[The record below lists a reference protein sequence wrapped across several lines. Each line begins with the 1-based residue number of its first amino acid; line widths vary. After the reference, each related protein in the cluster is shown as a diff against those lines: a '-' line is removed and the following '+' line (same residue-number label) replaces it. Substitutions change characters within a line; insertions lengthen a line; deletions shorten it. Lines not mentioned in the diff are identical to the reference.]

1 MPSTPR
7 LSRSFVIAERAWVIH
22 EERDPPHL
30 GGQPVLICLGP
41 GIARRIRTFPANW
54 RGLAD
59 AELMD
64 LCNGR

>member
-1 MPSTPR
+1 
-7 LSRSFVIAERAWVIH
+7 
-22 EERDPPHL
+22 
-30 GGQPVLICLGP
+30 VLICLGP

-64 LCNGR
+64 LCNGRWPEAAAGRVRL